1 MNANQDTLDGMAETF
16 AIFITGLLEMED
28 ALNTVTNIACEQAAI
43 TGKTPT
49 DYSGQLAVLDV
60 LQSKVEM
67 AYYQKR
73 DNLKGQIEIQQLG
86 KADNCDQ
93 L

>member
-1 MNANQDTLDGMAETF
+1 VNANQDTLDGMAETF

-28 ALNTVTNIACEQAAI
+28 ALNTVTHIAYEQAAI

-73 DNLKGQIEIQQLG
+73 DNLKGQIEIQQL
-86 KADNCDQ
+86 KEDNCDQ